1 MDTRHFIGTTPQH
14 RRRFYWA
21 IWSILNV
28 WLSAFLFLF
37 CCCGKVDVASI
48 EGENLH
54 LPFDLIYMVFILIQ
68 KLIRWKVNRDIHV

>member
-1 MDTRHFIGTTPQH
+1 M
-14 RRRFYWA
+14 
-21 IWSILNV
+21 
-28 WLSAFLFLF
+28 
-37 CCCGKVDVASI
+37 ASI